1 MEWLVIPFTD
11 RAQDG
16 IVLLSFLGLVGA
28 GLAWVYRR
36 VIRPVH
42 VMVARILEL
51 TEYELKPNGGGSLV
65 DRVAK
70 IAANHSDS
78 LRQIAA
84 NHADAQKHWE
94 TLEANDMAIV
104 KRLEKIEAATA
115 NPKDV
120 PDVH

>member
-1 MEWLVIPFTD
+1 MIVELVTD
-11 RAQDG
+11 YADNV
-16 IVLLSFLGLVGA
+16 IVISTALAAVGA
-28 GLAWVYRR
+28 GLAWVYRKL
-36 VIRPVH
+36 IRPTH
-42 VMVARILEL
+42 VMVAHIMEL

-70 IAANHSDS
+70 IAANHTDS

-94 TLEANDMAIV
+94 TLEANDVAIV

-115 NPKDV
+115 TPKDV
-120 PDVH
+120 P